1 MRRSITALIFTSI
14 LFLCLLSISGV
25 GGFFGEALYFL
36 AFAIPI
42 AFGLIFSAKST
53 DAGRVAIRKERI
65 LPSLAL
71 FAPTLLL
78 IIAISAATSYLL
90 ALIGKS
96 SSTDV
101 SGNLAIELLRHALL
115 PAVLEELLFRFIPLK
130 LLGERSPRAFILVS
144 SLLFALIHLNLFQIP
159 YAILAGGVFA
169 FLALAT
175 GSIIPSIL
183 LHLANNA
190 LSVIWMRNPDLT
202 VPIIVIISV
211 LSVLSIVYIFIRR
224 REHSSWIREA
234 FSGERIGY
242 CPELVATTVVLIA
255 AAIFNLR

>member
-1 MRRSITALIFTSI
+1 MRRSINTLIVTSI
-14 LFLCLLSISGV
+14 LFLCLLSLSAV
-25 GGFFGEALYFL
+25 GGFIGEALYFL

-42 AFGLIFSAKST
+42 AFGLIFSAKSA
-53 DAGRVAIRKERI
+53 DAGRVEVRKERI

-78 IIAISAATSYLL
+78 IIAISAVTSYLL
-90 ALIGKS
+90 ALLGKS

-202 VPIIVIISV
+202 VPIVIVGTV
-211 LSVLSIVYIFIRR
+211 LSVLSLVYIFIRR
-224 REHSSWIREA
+224 REYSSWIREA
-234 FSGERIGY
+234 LSGERIGY
-242 CPELVATTVVLIA
+242 CPELVATTVALIA